1 MNFEVVKLSDF
12 SGEKATIY
20 SVIREDEDVSL
31 FDHFIEENE
40 NQYPDEILDIVKRV
54 RAIGHATGARIDYFK
69 DKEGIPGDGVCA
81 LYDNPDSNLRL
92 YCIRYGN
99 CAVILGGGAPKS
111 KSIRTLQDDPKLTQ
125 ENYRMRDV
133 SQVIMNALKEKDIR
147 WSSDGMEL
155 IGDLKFTQ
163 NE

>member
-1 MNFEVVKLSDF
+1 MNFEIVKLSDF
-12 SGEKATIY
+12 SGEKTTIY
-20 SVIREDEDVSL
+20 SVIQEGEEVTL

-40 NQYPDEILDIVKRV
+40 SEYPDEILDIVKRIK
-54 RAIGHATGARIDYFK
+54 AIGHVTGARIDFFK

-81 LYDNPDSNLRL
+81 LYDNPDSRLRL

-99 CAVILGGGAPKS
+99 CAVILGGGGPKP

-125 ENYRMRDV
+125 ENYSMRDV
-133 SQVIMNALKEKDIR
+133 SQVIMNALNEKEIR

-163 NE
+163 DE

>member
-20 SVIREDEDVSL
+20 SVIVEDEDATL

-40 NQYPDEILDIVKRV
+40 NQYPDETLDIVKRLS
-54 RAIGHATGARIDYFK
+54 AIGHATGARIDYFK

-99 CAVILGGGAPKS
+99 CAVILGGGGPKP
-111 KSIRTLQDDPKLTQ
+111 KSIRTLQDDPKLKE
-125 ENYRMRDV
+125 ENYRIRDV
-133 SQVIMNALKEKDIR
+133 SQLIMNALKEKDIR

>member
-1 MNFEVVKLSDF
+1 MNFEVVKLTDF

-20 SVIREDEDVSL
+20 SVIVEDEDATL

-40 NQYPDEILDIVKRV
+40 THYPEETLDIVKRLT
-54 RAIGHATGARIDYFK
+54 AIGRATGAKIDFFK
-69 DKEGIPGDGVCA
+69 DKEGVPGDGVCA
-81 LYDNPDSNLRL
+81 LYDQPDSYLRL

-99 CAVILGGGAPKS
+99 CAVILGGGGPKS
-111 KSIRTLQDDPKLTQ
+111 KSIKALQEDEKLTE
-125 ENYRMRDV
+125 ENYRMREV

-163 NE
+163 DE